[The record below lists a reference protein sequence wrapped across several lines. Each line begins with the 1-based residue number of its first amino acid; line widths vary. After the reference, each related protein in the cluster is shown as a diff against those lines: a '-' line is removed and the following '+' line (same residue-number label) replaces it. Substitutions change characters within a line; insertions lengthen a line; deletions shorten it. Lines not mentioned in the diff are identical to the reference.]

1 MSNYGLR
8 AMNPSDLKV
17 YYQYIKQDFPAG
29 EYAPYEIL
37 LQQLRDG
44 RQRGVI
50 LHEEDQDLAYAICS
64 GSNDFVLISLLAV
77 LPQRRGQGLGSKL
90 LAALQG
96 HYADRA
102 GLIVEVERPELA
114 RNAQE
119 QRTRQSRLHFYRQAG
134 FHLITGV
141 EYVIWGVPM
150 HLMACPLQMDI
161 DDISARIE
169 TIIYDLYLNQSGP
182 QYIHNLMIKRIGSSQ
197 DSN

>member
-8 AMNPSDLKV
+8 AMNPPDLNV
-17 YYQYIKQDFPAG
+17 YYQYIKQDFPVGA
-29 EYAPYEIL
+29 YAPYEIL

-64 GSNDFVLISLLAV
+64 DNNDFVLISLLAV
-77 LPQRRGQGLGSKL
+77 LPQRRGQGLGSNL
-90 LAALQG
+90 LAALQS
-96 HYADRA
+96 HYSDRA

-114 RNAQE
+114 RNEKE

-134 FHLITGV
+134 FYLIIGI

-161 DDISARIE
+161 DSICARIE
-169 TIIYDLYLNQSGP
+169 TIMYELYLKQSGP
-182 QYIHNLMIKRIGSSQ
+182 QYIHNLMIKRSGVSQ

>member
-8 AMNPSDLKV
+8 AMSPSDLKV
-17 YYQYIKQDFPAG
+17 YYQYIKQDFSVG
-29 EYAPYEIL
+29 EYAPYDIL

-50 LHEEDQDLAYAICS
+50 LYEEEQDLAYAIFS
-64 GSNDFVLISLLAV
+64 GNNQFVLISLLAV
-77 LPQRRGQGLGSKL
+77 LRQRRGQGLGSKL
-90 LAALQG
+90 LAALRG
-96 HYADRA
+96 HFSDRA

-114 RNAQE
+114 RNEKE

-134 FHLITGV
+134 FHLITGI
-141 EYVIWGVPM
+141 EYVIWGIPM

-161 DDISARIE
+161 DAIGARIE
-169 TIIYDLYLNQSGP
+169 TIMYDLYLKQSGP
-182 QYIHNLMIKRIGSSQ
+182 QYIHNLIIKRIGGSQ

>member
-1 MSNYGLR
+1 MSKYGLR
-8 AMNPSDLKV
+8 AMNPSDLEI
-17 YYQYIKQDFPAG
+17 YYPYIKQDFPVG

-37 LQQLRDG
+37 LRQLRDR

-64 GSNDFVLISLLAV
+64 GNHEFVLISLLAV

-90 LAALQG
+90 LSALQG
-96 HYADRA
+96 HYSDWA

-114 RNAQE
+114 RNEKE

-134 FHLITGV
+134 FHLITGI

-161 DDISARIE
+161 DEISARIE
-169 TIIYDLYLNQSGP
+169 RIMYDIYLNQSGL
-182 QYIHNLMIKRIGSSQ
+182 QYIHNLMIKRIENDQ